1 MTIDVIARAVA
12 EEINWHIFKTVLF
25 DAKLDT
31 FTYESASIPS
41 IIARRIAPLAEQL
54 DNLLFLVN
62 SVRKL
67 HRAEELEGSPF
78 THCRCNVCNY
88 IRSAG
93 EADGK
98 EETP

>member
-1 MTIDVIARAVA
+1 MTI
-12 EEINWHIFKTVLF
+12 EEIAKAAATEIECERWNHRIGEAELSDETVRQWAHIIVKHF
-25 DAKLDT
+25 
-31 FTYESASIPS
+31 
-41 IIARRIAPLAEQL
+41 APLDEQL

-67 HRAEELEGSPF
+67 HRAEELGGSPF

-98 EETP
+98 EVKA

>member
-1 MTIDVIARAVA
+1 MTVNDIAKAAA
-12 EEINWHIFKTVLF
+12 EEI
-25 DAKLDT
+25 AKEMCTEYPFEWCVDPH
-31 FTYESASIPS
+31 AIP
-41 IIARRIAPLAEQL
+41 IIEKHFAPLAEQL

-78 THCRCNVCNY
+78 THCQCNVCNY
-88 IRSAG
+88 IRSTG
-93 EADGK
+93 ESDGK

>member
-1 MTIDVIARAVA
+1 VNIDDIAKEAAR
-12 EEINWHIFKTVLF
+12 EINPWILSPVGT
-25 DAKLDT
+25 A
-31 FTYESASIPS
+31 EISE
-41 IIARRIAPLAEQL
+41 IIARHFAPLDEQL

-98 EETP
+98 EVKA